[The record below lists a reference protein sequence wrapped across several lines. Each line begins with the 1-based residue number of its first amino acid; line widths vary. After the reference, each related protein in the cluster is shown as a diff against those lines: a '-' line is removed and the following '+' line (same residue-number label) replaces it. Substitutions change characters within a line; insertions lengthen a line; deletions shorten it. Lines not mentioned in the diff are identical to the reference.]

1 MKQDPVLLSE
11 AQVQGLQAQ
20 VDQFVGVI
28 EKDFAKIR
36 QNAEVL
42 NPPKPTNQSRPV
54 VLLEIYCEQES
65 QLTQQMKRMGGTAL
79 RFTRLHGDRSTPE
92 GVNMGDDV

>member
-42 NPPKPTNQSRPV
+42 NPQSP
-54 VLLEIYCEQES
+54 
-65 QLTQQMKRMGGTAL
+65 LTRVGPLFFLKFTVKR
-79 RFTRLHGDRSTPE
+79 SP
-92 GVNMGDDV
+92 N